1 MREANSFDIFLL
13 VLLGIIWG
21 SSFFNI
27 KIATYSYEPITL
39 ALVRVI
45 FASAPLILLCKF
57 KKIKIEAFSNV
68 WKHYALIGLCNIA
81 IPFILIAIGTSK
93 INSYLAAMLMS
104 TTPLSGTILAHFF
117 TKNEK
122 INIFKV
128 IGVLVGFSGILFL
141 FLDKIIINESNYI
154 FALITILGSTFYS
167 IGGIL
172 TIKIKNKGNENVTT
186 STTIWSLIFL
196 FPMAIILE
204 KPWLSD
210 PSLESTLS
218 LLYLGIVATGLAWT
232 PFGGDILFIEA
243 SVSPGSGKIQITG
256 QLGDVMKESAQL
268 ALSYLKAHSKQLK
281 IPENAFTHWDV
292 HLHVPAGATPKDGP
306 SAGISILSALASIYT
321 QRKVK
326 GDIALTG
333 EITLRGL
340 VLAVGGIKEKVLAAK
355 RAGIKE
361 VVLPSKNE
369 KDVAEIEQD
378 VIEDLTI
385 SYVEKMDQVL
395 PKLLEKTSINKP
407 FEFFERP
414 DIVKK

>member
-57 KKIKIEAFSNV
+57 KKIKIEAFSNE

-128 IGVLVGFSGILFL
+128 IGVLIGFSGILFL

-172 TIKIKNKGNENVTT
+172 TIRIKNKGNENVTT

-204 KPWLSD
+204 KPWLAD

-218 LLYLGIVATGLAWT
+218 LLYLGIVATGLAWLIR
-232 PFGGDILFIEA
+232 FR
-243 SVSPGSGKIQITG
+243 
-256 QLGDVMKESAQL
+256 
-268 ALSYLKAHSKQLK
+268 
-281 IPENAFTHWDV
+281 
-292 HLHVPAGATPKDGP
+292 
-306 SAGISILSALASIYT
+306 ILS
-321 QRKVK
+321 VN
-326 GDIALTG
+326 
-333 EITLRGL
+333 GL
-340 VLAVGGIKEKVLAAK
+340 VFQTQ
-355 RAGIKE
+355 
-361 VVLPSKNE
+361 
-369 KDVAEIEQD
+369 VAYLIP
-378 VIEDLTI
+378 I
-385 SYVEKMDQVL
+385 
-395 PKLLEKTSINKP
+395 
-407 FEFFERP
+407 FGEFFGYFLMDEVITWRVLISLSIIIFGIY
-414 DIVKK
+414 IVKKNNKGLN